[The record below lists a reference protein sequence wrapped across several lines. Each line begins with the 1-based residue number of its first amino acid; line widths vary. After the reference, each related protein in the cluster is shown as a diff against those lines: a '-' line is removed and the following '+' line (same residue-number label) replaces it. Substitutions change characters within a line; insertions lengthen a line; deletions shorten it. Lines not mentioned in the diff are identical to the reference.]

1 MNTQTVS
8 FEYKGIAEG
17 KYTEGIIEALDKDE
31 ASFKLREK
39 KVIIT
44 SMTLVK
50 GQRIKKLK
58 KAGQGEG
65 FLGNLFIGK
74 VKTADLSLF
83 SKKISTM
90 IRAGLPI
97 LDSFKMVEEQT
108 ENKRLKLI
116 IHQITKDLEAG
127 TSLSKCFAKNP
138 AVFDKIYVNMIKA
151 GEASGKLDIF
161 LTKLTEI
168 LERREDIRRKI
179 KSASFYPKILFF
191 VAGGITVFML
201 LKVVPIFEEMY
212 GGMGV
217 PLPGLTKMIISAS
230 NFVQSKAGVMSFVI
244 LGLAYYL
251 FGFAN
256 KRFPKFKRRIDK
268 LSFKLPIFGN
278 LIAQSIYARIAL
290 IMSNLVAA
298 GVSVIE
304 TLEIVKETN
313 DNLIVSDA
321 IENVKRGIFSGV
333 DLSKLFLKEP
343 VFPAQF
349 GQLIAVG
356 EKTGNLEEM
365 FTSIAN
371 YYQEEFDNAVQ
382 TLSTAIEPIMIV
394 LIGTLIGFL
403 LLAMYM
409 PIFNAGSV
417 VGG

>member
-17 KYTEGIIEALDKDE
+17 KYTEGVVEALDKDE

-44 SMTLVK
+44 SINIVK
-50 GQRIKKLK
+50 GQKIKKAK
-58 KAGQGEG
+58 KAGQGAG
-65 FLGNLFIGK
+65 FLGGLFIGK
-74 VKTADLSLF
+74 VKTSDLTLF

-90 IRAGLPI
+90 VKAGLPI

-116 IHQITKDLEAG
+116 INQISKDLEAG

-138 AVFDKIYVNMIKA
+138 DVFDKIFVNMIKA

-161 LTKLTEI
+161 LMKLTEI

-230 NFVQSKAGVMSFVI
+230 NFVQSMAGLMSFVV

-251 FGFAN
+251 FGYAN
-256 KRFPKFKRRIDK
+256 KRFPQFKRRIDK

-278 LIAQSIYARIAL
+278 LIAQSIYARVAL

-313 DNLIVSDA
+313 DNLIISDA
-321 IENVKRGIFSGV
+321 IENVKRGVFSGI
-333 DLSKLFLKEP
+333 DLSKLFLKEV
-343 VFPAQF
+343 VFPPQF

-365 FTSIAN
+365 FISIAN
-371 YYQEEFDNAVQ
+371 YYQEEFDNAVK

>member
-1 MNTQTVS
+1 MNTAAVS

-44 SMTLVK
+44 SINIVK
-50 GQRIKKLK
+50 GQKVKKK
-58 KAGQGEG
+58 KEAKGGG
-65 FLGNLFIGK
+65 LFGNLFLGK
-74 VKTADLSLF
+74 VKTKDLTLF
-83 SKKISTM
+83 AKKISTM
-90 IRAGLPI
+90 VRAGLPI
-97 LDSFKMVEEQT
+97 LDSIKMVEEQT
-108 ENKRLKLI
+108 DSKRLKLI
-116 IHQITKDLEAG
+116 ISQIAKDLEAG
-127 TSLSKCFAKNP
+127 TALSKCFARNP
-138 AVFDKIYVNMIKA
+138 DVFDKIFVNMIKA

-161 LTKLTEI
+161 LVKLTEI

-201 LKVVPIFEEMY
+201 IKVVPIFEEMY

-217 PLPGLTKMIISAS
+217 PLPGLTKLIISAS
-230 NFVQSKAGVMSFVI
+230 NFVQSMAGLITFI
-244 LGLAYYL
+244 LLGTFYYL
-251 FGFAN
+251 FKVLNN
-256 KRFPKFKRRIDK
+256 KIPDFKRRVDK

-278 LIAQSIYARIAL
+278 LIAQSIYARVAL
-290 IMSNLVAA
+290 VMANLVAA

-313 DNLIVSDA
+313 NNLVVRDA
-321 IENVKRGIFSGV
+321 IENVKRGVFSGM
-333 DLSKLFLKEP
+333 DLSKLFLKES
-343 VFPAQF
+343 VFPSQF

-371 YYQEEFDNAVQ
+371 YYQEEFDSAVK
-382 TLSTAIEPIMIV
+382 TLSTAIEPLMIV
-394 LIGTLIGFL
+394 IIGALIGFL

>member
-1 MNTQTVS
+1 MNAQTVS

-17 KYTEGIIEALDKDE
+17 KYTEGVVEALDKDE

-44 SMTLVK
+44 SINIVK
-50 GQRIKKLK
+50 GQKIKKAK
-58 KAGQGEG
+58 KAGQGGG
-65 FLGNLFIGK
+65 FLGSLFIGK
-74 VKTADLSLF
+74 VKTSDLTLF

-90 IRAGLPI
+90 VKAGLPI

-116 IHQITKDLEAG
+116 INQIAKDLEAG

-138 AVFDKIYVNMIKA
+138 DVFDKIFVNMIKA

-161 LTKLTEI
+161 LMKLTEI

-230 NFVQSKAGVMSFVI
+230 NFVQSMAGLMSFVV

-251 FGFAN
+251 FGYAN
-256 KRFPKFKRRIDK
+256 KRFPQFIRRVDK

-278 LIAQSIYARIAL
+278 LIAQSIYARVAL

-304 TLEIVKETN
+304 TLEIGKETN
-313 DNLIVSDA
+313 DNLIISDA
-321 IENVKRGIFSGV
+321 IENVKRGVFSGI
-333 DLSKLFLKEP
+333 DLSKLFLKEV
-343 VFPAQF
+343 VFPPQF

-365 FTSIAN
+365 FISIAN
-371 YYQEEFDNAVQ
+371 YYQEEFDNAVK

>member
-1 MNTQTVS
+1 MNAQTVS

-17 KYTEGIIEALDKDE
+17 KYTEGVVEALDKDE

-44 SMTLVK
+44 SINIVK
-50 GQRIKKLK
+50 GQKIKKAK
-58 KAGQGEG
+58 KAGQGAG
-65 FLGNLFIGK
+65 FLGGLFIGK
-74 VKTADLSLF
+74 VKTSDLTLF

-90 IRAGLPI
+90 VKAGLPI

-116 IHQITKDLEAG
+116 INQIAKDLEAG

-138 AVFDKIYVNMIKA
+138 DVFDKIFVNMIKA

-161 LTKLTEI
+161 LMKLTEI

-230 NFVQSKAGVMSFVI
+230 NFVSSMAGLMSFVV

-251 FGFAN
+251 FGYAN
-256 KRFPKFKRRIDK
+256 KKFPQFKRRVDK

-278 LIAQSIYARIAL
+278 LIAQSIYARVAL

-321 IENVKRGIFSGV
+321 IENVKRGVFSGM
-333 DLSKLFLKEP
+333 DLSKLFLKE
-343 VFPAQF
+343 VAFPPQF

-365 FTSIAN
+365 FISIAN
-371 YYQEEFDNAVQ
+371 YYQEEFDNAVK

>member
-17 KYTEGIIEALDKDE
+17 KYTEGVVEALDKDE

-44 SMTLVK
+44 SINPVK
-50 GQRIKKLK
+50 GQRIQKLK
-58 KAGQGEG
+58 KTGKGEG
-65 FLGNLFIGK
+65 FLGNLFKGK

-90 IRAGLPI
+90 VKAGLPI

-116 IHQITKDLEAG
+116 INQITKDLEAG
-127 TSLSKCFAKNP
+127 TSLSKCFSKNP
-138 AVFDKIYVNMIKA
+138 DVFDKIFVNMIKA

-161 LTKLTEI
+161 LLKLTEI

-230 NFVQSKAGVMSFVI
+230 NFVQSMAGLMSFVV

-251 FGFAN
+251 FGYAN

-278 LIAQSIYARIAL
+278 LIAQSIYARVAL

-313 DNLIVSDA
+313 DNLIISDA
-321 IENVKRGIFSGV
+321 IENVKRGVFSGM
-333 DLSKLFLKEP
+333 DLSKLFLKE
-343 VFPAQF
+343 VAFPPQF

-365 FTSIAN
+365 FISIAN
-371 YYQEEFDNAVQ
+371 YYQEEFDNAVK

>member
-50 GQRIKKLK
+50 GQKIKKLK

-116 IHQITKDLEAG
+116 IHQISKDLEAG
-127 TSLSKCFAKNP
+127 TSLSKCFSKHP
-138 AVFDKIYVNMIKA
+138 KVFDKIFVNMIKA

-161 LTKLTEI
+161 LMKLTEI

-371 YYQEEFDNAVQ
+371 YYQEEFDNAVE

>member
-50 GQRIKKLK
+50 GQKIKKLK

-116 IHQITKDLEAG
+116 IHQISKDLEAG

-343 VFPAQF
+343 VFPPQF

-371 YYQEEFDNAVQ
+371 YYQEEFDNAVE

>member
-1 MNTQTVS
+1 MNAQTVS

-17 KYTEGIIEALDKDE
+17 KYTEGVVEALDKDE

-44 SMTLVK
+44 SINIVK
-50 GQRIKKLK
+50 GQKIKKAK
-58 KAGQGEG
+58 KAGQGAG
-65 FLGNLFIGK
+65 FLGGLFIGK
-74 VKTADLSLF
+74 VKTSDLTLF

-90 IRAGLPI
+90 VKAGLPI

-116 IHQITKDLEAG
+116 INQIAKDLEAG

-138 AVFDKIYVNMIKA
+138 DVFDKIFVNMIKA

-161 LTKLTEI
+161 LMKLTEI

-230 NFVQSKAGVMSFVI
+230 NFVQSMAGLMSFVV

-251 FGFAN
+251 FGYAN
-256 KRFPKFKRRIDK
+256 KRFPQFKRRVDK

-278 LIAQSIYARIAL
+278 LIAQSIYARVAL

-321 IENVKRGIFSGV
+321 IENVKRGVFSGM
-333 DLSKLFLKEP
+333 DLSKLFLKE
-343 VFPAQF
+343 VAFPPQF

-365 FTSIAN
+365 FISIAN
-371 YYQEEFDNAVQ
+371 YYQEEFDNAVK

>member
-50 GQRIKKLK
+50 GQKIKKPK

-74 VKTADLSLF
+74 VKTADLTLF

-90 IRAGLPI
+90 VKAGLPI

-116 IHQITKDLEAG
+116 IHQISKDLEAG

-230 NFVQSKAGVMSFVI
+230 NFVQSMAGVMSFVI

-278 LIAQSIYARIAL
+278 LISQSIYARVAL
-290 IMSNLVAA
+290 IMANLVAA
-298 GVSVIE
+298 GVSVIK

-371 YYQEEFDNAVQ
+371 YYQEEFDNAVE

-394 LIGTLIGFL
+394 IIGTLIGFL

>member
-50 GQRIKKLK
+50 GQKIKKLK

-116 IHQITKDLEAG
+116 IHQISKDLEAG

-321 IENVKRGIFSGV
+321 IENVKRGIFSGI

-371 YYQEEFDNAVQ
+371 YYQEEFDNAVE

>member
-50 GQRIKKLK
+50 GQKIKKPK

-116 IHQITKDLEAG
+116 INQISKDLEAG

-321 IENVKRGIFSGV
+321 IENVKRGVFSGT
-333 DLSKLFLKEP
+333 DLSKLFLKET
-343 VFPAQF
+343 VFPPQF

>member
-17 KYTEGIIEALDKDE
+17 KYTEGVVEALDKDE

-44 SMTLVK
+44 SINIVK
-50 GQRIKKLK
+50 GQKIKKAK
-58 KAGQGEG
+58 KAGQGAG
-65 FLGNLFIGK
+65 FLGGLFIGK
-74 VKTADLSLF
+74 VKTSDLTLF

-90 IRAGLPI
+90 VKAGLPI

-116 IHQITKDLEAG
+116 INQIAKDLEAG

-138 AVFDKIYVNMIKA
+138 DVFDKIFVNMIKA

-161 LTKLTEI
+161 LMKLTEI

-230 NFVQSKAGVMSFVI
+230 NFVSSMAGLMSFVV

-251 FGFAN
+251 FGYAN

-278 LIAQSIYARIAL
+278 LIAQSIYARVAL

-313 DNLIVSDA
+313 DNLIISDA
-321 IENVKRGIFSGV
+321 IENVKRGVFSGI
-333 DLSKLFLKEP
+333 DLSKLFLKE
-343 VFPAQF
+343 VAFPPQF

-365 FTSIAN
+365 FISIAN
-371 YYQEEFDNAVQ
+371 YYQEEFDNAVK

>member
-39 KVIIT
+39 KIIIT

-50 GQRIKKLK
+50 GQKIKKPK

-90 IRAGLPI
+90 IKAGLPI
-97 LDSFKMVEEQT
+97 LDSFKMVAEQT

-116 IHQITKDLEAG
+116 INQITKDLEAG

-230 NFVQSKAGVMSFVI
+230 NFVQSMAGVMSFVI

-256 KRFPKFKRRIDK
+256 KRFPKFKRIIDK

-278 LIAQSIYARIAL
+278 LIAQSIYARVAL
-290 IMSNLVAA
+290 IMSNLIAA
-298 GVSVIE
+298 GVSIIE

-321 IENVKRGIFSGV
+321 IENVKRGVFSGI

-343 VFPAQF
+343 VFPPQF

-371 YYQEEFDNAVQ
+371 YYQEEFDNAVE

>member
-1 MNTQTVS
+1 MDAQALS

-44 SMTLVK
+44 SMVLIK
-50 GQRIKKLK
+50 GQKIRKRKKE
-58 KAGQGEG
+58 AQGGG
-65 FLGNLFIGK
+65 FLDNLFLGK

-90 IRAGLPI
+90 VKAGLPI

-116 IHQITKDLEAG
+116 IHQISKDLEAG
-127 TSLSKCFAKNP
+127 TSLSKCFSRHPK
-138 AVFDKIYVNMIKA
+138 VFDRIFVNMIKA

-230 NFVQSKAGVMSFVI
+230 NFVQSMAGVMSFVI

-256 KRFPKFKRRIDK
+256 KRFPKFKRIIDK

-278 LIAQSIYARIAL
+278 LIAQSIYARVAL
-290 IMSNLVAA
+290 IMSNLIAA
-298 GVSVIE
+298 GVSIIE

-321 IENVKRGIFSGV
+321 IENVKRGVFSGI

-343 VFPAQF
+343 VFPPQF

-365 FTSIAN
+365 FISIAN

-394 LIGTLIGFL
+394 LIGLFIK
-403 LLAMYM
+403 
-409 PIFNAGSV
+409 I
-417 VGG
+417 

>member
-1 MNTQTVS
+1 MVTQTVS

-17 KYTEGIIEALDKDE
+17 KYTEGVVEALDKDE

-44 SMTLVK
+44 SINIVK
-50 GQRIKKLK
+50 GQKINKAK
-58 KAGQGEG
+58 KAGQGAG
-65 FLGNLFIGK
+65 FLGSLFIGK
-74 VKTADLSLF
+74 VKTADLTLF

-90 IRAGLPI
+90 VKAGLPI

-116 IHQITKDLEAG
+116 INQITKDLEAG
-127 TSLSKCFAKNP
+127 TSLSKCFSKNP
-138 AVFDKIYVNMIKA
+138 DVFDKIFVNMIKA
-151 GEASGKLDIF
+151 GEGSGKLDIF
-161 LTKLTEI
+161 LMKLTEI

-230 NFVQSKAGVMSFVI
+230 NFVSSMAGLISFVV

-251 FGFAN
+251 FGYAN
-256 KRFPKFKRRIDK
+256 KRFPKFKRRVDK

-278 LIAQSIYARIAL
+278 LIAQSIYARVAL

-313 DNLIVSDA
+313 DNLIISDA
-321 IENVKRGIFSGV
+321 IENVKRGVFSGI
-333 DLSKLFLKEP
+333 DLSKLFLKEVAFHP
-343 VFPAQF
+343 QF
-349 GQLIAVG
+349 GQLIAVV

-365 FTSIAN
+365 FISIAN
-371 YYQEEFDNAVQ
+371 YYQEEFDNAVK

-394 LIGTLIGFL
+394 VIGALIGFL

>member
-50 GQRIKKLK
+50 GQKIKKPK

-116 IHQITKDLEAG
+116 INQITKDLEAG

-268 LSFKLPIFGN
+268 LSFKLRIFGN

>member
-1 MNTQTVS
+1 MITQTVS

-17 KYTEGIIEALDKDE
+17 KYTEGVVEALDKDE

-44 SMTLVK
+44 SINIVK
-50 GQRIKKLK
+50 GQKIKKLK

-116 IHQITKDLEAG
+116 INQISKDLEAG

-138 AVFDKIYVNMIKA
+138 DVFDKIFVNMIKA

-161 LTKLTEI
+161 LMKLTEI

-230 NFVQSKAGVMSFVI
+230 NFVQSMAGLMSFVV

-251 FGFAN
+251 FGYAN

-278 LIAQSIYARIAL
+278 LIAQSIYARVAL

-313 DNLIVSDA
+313 DNLIISDA
-321 IENVKRGIFSGV
+321 IENVKRGVFSGM
-333 DLSKLFLKEP
+333 DLSKLFLKE
-343 VFPAQF
+343 VAFPPQF

-365 FTSIAN
+365 FISIAN
-371 YYQEEFDNAVQ
+371 YYQEEFDNAVK

>member
-1 MNTQTVS
+1 MITQTVS

-17 KYTEGIIEALDKDE
+17 KYTEGVVEALDKDE

-44 SMTLVK
+44 SINIVK
-50 GQRIKKLK
+50 GQKIKKAK
-58 KAGQGEG
+58 KAGQGAG
-65 FLGNLFIGK
+65 FLGGLFIGK
-74 VKTADLSLF
+74 VKTSDLTLF

-90 IRAGLPI
+90 VKAGLPI

-116 IHQITKDLEAG
+116 INQIAKDLEAG

-138 AVFDKIYVNMIKA
+138 DVFDKIFVNMIKA

-161 LTKLTEI
+161 LMKLTEI

-230 NFVQSKAGVMSFVI
+230 NFVSSMAGLMSFVV

-251 FGFAN
+251 FGYAN

-278 LIAQSIYARIAL
+278 LIAQSIYARVAL

-313 DNLIVSDA
+313 DNLIISDA
-321 IENVKRGIFSGV
+321 IENVKRGVFSGM
-333 DLSKLFLKEP
+333 DLSKLFLKE
-343 VFPAQF
+343 VAFPPQF

-365 FTSIAN
+365 FISIAN
-371 YYQEEFDNAVQ
+371 YYQEEFDNAVK

>member
-50 GQRIKKLK
+50 GQKIKKPK

-90 IRAGLPI
+90 IKAGLPI
-97 LDSFKMVEEQT
+97 LDSFKMVAEQT

-116 IHQITKDLEAG
+116 INQITKDLEAG

-321 IENVKRGIFSGV
+321 IENVKRGVFSGV

-371 YYQEEFDNAVQ
+371 YYQEEFDNAVE

>member
-8 FEYKGIAEG
+8 FEYKCIAEG

-50 GQRIKKLK
+50 GQKIKKLK

-116 IHQITKDLEAG
+116 INQISKDLEAG

-230 NFVQSKAGVMSFVI
+230 NFVQSMAGVMSFVI

-278 LIAQSIYARIAL
+278 LIAQSIYARVAL

-321 IENVKRGIFSGV
+321 IENVKRGVFSGV

-343 VFPAQF
+343 VFPPQF

>member
-50 GQRIKKLK
+50 GQKIKKLK

-116 IHQITKDLEAG
+116 IHQISKDLEAG

-230 NFVQSKAGVMSFVI
+230 NFVQSMAGVMSFVI

-371 YYQEEFDNAVQ
+371 YYQEEFDNAVE

>member
-50 GQRIKKLK
+50 GQKIKKPK

-90 IRAGLPI
+90 IKAGLPI
-97 LDSFKMVEEQT
+97 LDSFKMVAEQT

-116 IHQITKDLEAG
+116 INQITKDLEAG

-256 KRFPKFKRRIDK
+256 KRFPKFKRIIDK

-278 LIAQSIYARIAL
+278 LIAQSIFARVAL

-298 GVSVIE
+298 GVSIIE

-321 IENVKRGIFSGV
+321 IENVKRGVFSGI

-343 VFPAQF
+343 VFPPQF

-365 FTSIAN
+365 FISIAN

>member
-50 GQRIKKLK
+50 GQKIKKLK

-116 IHQITKDLEAG
+116 IHQISKDLEAG

-333 DLSKLFLKEP
+333 DLSKLFLRET

-371 YYQEEFDNAVQ
+371 YYQEEFDNAVE

>member
-17 KYTEGIIEALDKDE
+17 KYTEGVVEALDKDE

-44 SMTLVK
+44 SINIVK
-50 GQRIKKLK
+50 GQKIKKAK
-58 KAGQGEG
+58 KAGQGAG
-65 FLGNLFIGK
+65 FLGGLFIGK
-74 VKTADLSLF
+74 VKTSDLTLF

-90 IRAGLPI
+90 VKAGLPI

-116 IHQITKDLEAG
+116 INQIAKDLEAG

-138 AVFDKIYVNMIKA
+138 DVFDKIFVNMIKA

-161 LTKLTEI
+161 LMKLTEI

-230 NFVQSKAGVMSFVI
+230 NFVQSMAGLMSFVV

-251 FGFAN
+251 FGYAN
-256 KRFPKFKRRIDK
+256 KRFPQFKRRIDK

-278 LIAQSIYARIAL
+278 LIAQSIYARVAL

-313 DNLIVSDA
+313 DNLIISDA
-321 IENVKRGIFSGV
+321 IENVKRGVFSGM
-333 DLSKLFLKEP
+333 DLSKLFLKE
-343 VFPAQF
+343 VAFPPQF

-365 FTSIAN
+365 FISIAN
-371 YYQEEFDNAVQ
+371 YYQEEFDNAVK

>member
-39 KVIIT
+39 KIIIT

-50 GQRIKKLK
+50 GQKIKKPK

-90 IRAGLPI
+90 IKAGLPI
-97 LDSFKMVEEQT
+97 LDSFKMVAEQT

-116 IHQITKDLEAG
+116 INQITKDLEAG

-230 NFVQSKAGVMSFVI
+230 NFVQSMAGVMSFVI

-256 KRFPKFKRRIDK
+256 KRFPKFKRIIDK

-278 LIAQSIYARIAL
+278 LIAQSIYARVAL
-290 IMSNLVAA
+290 IMSNLIAA
-298 GVSVIE
+298 GVSIIE

-321 IENVKRGIFSGV
+321 IENVKRGVFSGI

-343 VFPAQF
+343 VFPPQF

-365 FTSIAN
+365 FISIAN

>member
-50 GQRIKKLK
+50 GQKIKKPK

-90 IRAGLPI
+90 IKAGLPI
-97 LDSFKMVEEQT
+97 LDSFKMVAEQT

-116 IHQITKDLEAG
+116 INQITKDLEAG

-321 IENVKRGIFSGV
+321 IENVKRGVFSGI

-343 VFPAQF
+343 VFPPQF

-371 YYQEEFDNAVQ
+371 YYQEEFDNAVE

>member
-50 GQRIKKLK
+50 GQKIKKLK

-65 FLGNLFIGK
+65 FLGNLFIGQ

-116 IHQITKDLEAG
+116 IHQISKDLEAG

-371 YYQEEFDNAVQ
+371 YYQEEFDNAVE

>member
-1 MNTQTVS
+1 MNAQTVS

-17 KYTEGIIEALDKDE
+17 KYTEGVVEALDKDE

-44 SMTLVK
+44 SINIVK
-50 GQRIKKLK
+50 GQKIKKAK
-58 KAGQGEG
+58 KAGQGAG
-65 FLGNLFIGK
+65 FLGGLFIGK
-74 VKTADLSLF
+74 VKTSDLTLF

-90 IRAGLPI
+90 VKAGLPI

-116 IHQITKDLEAG
+116 INQIAKDLEAG

-138 AVFDKIYVNMIKA
+138 DVFDKIFVNMIKA

-161 LTKLTEI
+161 LMKLTEI

-230 NFVQSKAGVMSFVI
+230 NFVQSMAGLMSFVI

-251 FGFAN
+251 FGYAK
-256 KRFPKFKRRIDK
+256 KRFPQFKRRVDK

-278 LIAQSIYARIAL
+278 LIAQSIYARVAL

-313 DNLIVSDA
+313 DNLIISDA
-321 IENVKRGIFSGV
+321 IENVKRGVFSGI
-333 DLSKLFLKEP
+333 DLSKLFLKE
-343 VFPAQF
+343 VAFPPQF

-365 FTSIAN
+365 FISIAN
-371 YYQEEFDNAVQ
+371 YYQEEFDNAVK

-394 LIGTLIGFL
+394 VIGTLIGFL

>member
-17 KYTEGIIEALDKDE
+17 KYTEGVIEALNKDE

-39 KVIIT
+39 KIIIT
-44 SMTLVK
+44 SINLVK
-50 GQRIKKLK
+50 GQKIKKPK

-116 IHQITKDLEAG
+116 INQISKDLEAG

-371 YYQEEFDNAVQ
+371 YYQEEFDNAVE

>member
-8 FEYKGIAEG
+8 FEYKGILEG
-17 KYTEGIIEALDKDE
+17 KYTEGVIEALDKDE

-44 SMTLVK
+44 SINPVK
-50 GQRIKKLK
+50 GQRIQKLK
-58 KAGQGEG
+58 KTGKGEG
-65 FLGNLFIGK
+65 LLGNLFKGK

-90 IRAGLPI
+90 VKAGLPI

-116 IHQITKDLEAG
+116 INQISKDLEAG

>member
-39 KVIIT
+39 KIIIT

-50 GQRIKKLK
+50 GQKIKKPK

-90 IRAGLPI
+90 IKAGLPI
-97 LDSFKMVEEQT
+97 LDSFKMVAEQT

-116 IHQITKDLEAG
+116 INQITKDLEAG

-230 NFVQSKAGVMSFVI
+230 NFVQSMAGVMSFVI

-256 KRFPKFKRRIDK
+256 KRFPKFKRIIDK

-278 LIAQSIYARIAL
+278 LIAQSIYARVAL
-290 IMSNLVAA
+290 IMSNLIAA
-298 GVSVIE
+298 GVSIIE

-321 IENVKRGIFSGV
+321 IENVKRGVFSGI

-343 VFPAQF
+343 VFPPQF

-365 FTSIAN
+365 FISIAN

-409 PIFNAGSV
+409 PIFNVGSV

>member
-1 MNTQTVS
+1 MNAQTAS

-17 KYTEGIIEALDKDE
+17 KYTEGVIEALDKDE

-44 SMTLVK
+44 SINLVK

-58 KAGQGEG
+58 KAGTGEG
-65 FLGNLFIGK
+65 FLGNLFKGK

-90 IRAGLPI
+90 VKAGLPI

-116 IHQITKDLEAG
+116 INQITKDLEAG
-127 TSLSKCFAKNP
+127 TSLSKCFSKNP
-138 AVFDKIYVNMIKA
+138 DVFDKIFVNMIKA

-161 LTKLTEI
+161 LLKLTEI

-217 PLPGLTKMIISAS
+217 PLPGVTKMIISAS
-230 NFVQSKAGVMSFVI
+230 NFVQSMAGLMSFVI

-268 LSFKLPIFGN
+268 FSFKLPIFGN
-278 LIAQSIYARIAL
+278 LISQSIYARTAL
-290 IMSNLVAA
+290 IMSNLVSA

-313 DNLIVSDA
+313 TNLIISDA
-321 IENVKRGIFSGV
+321 IENVKRGVFSGM
-333 DLSKLFLKEP
+333 DLSKLFLKEAA
-343 VFPAQF
+343 FPPQF

-365 FTSIAN
+365 FSSIAN
-371 YYQEEFDNAVQ
+371 YYQEEFDNAVK

-394 LIGTLIGFL
+394 VIGALIGFL

>member
-50 GQRIKKLK
+50 GQKIKKLK

-116 IHQITKDLEAG
+116 IHQISKDLEAG

-230 NFVQSKAGVMSFVI
+230 NFVQSMAGLMSFVI

-371 YYQEEFDNAVQ
+371 YYQEEFDNAVE

>member
-50 GQRIKKLK
+50 GQKIKKLK

-116 IHQITKDLEAG
+116 IHQISKDLEAG

-278 LIAQSIYARIAL
+278 LIAQSIFARIAL

-371 YYQEEFDNAVQ
+371 YYQEEFDNAVE

>member
-50 GQRIKKLK
+50 GQKIKKPK

-116 IHQITKDLEAG
+116 IHQISKDLEAG

-321 IENVKRGIFSGV
+321 IENVKRGVFSGT
-333 DLSKLFLKEP
+333 DLSKLFLKET
-343 VFPAQF
+343 VFPPQF

-371 YYQEEFDNAVQ
+371 YYQEEFDNAVE

>member
-17 KYTEGIIEALDKDE
+17 KYTEGVVEALDKDE

-44 SMTLVK
+44 SINIVK
-50 GQRIKKLK
+50 GQKIKKAK
-58 KAGQGEG
+58 KAGQGAS
-65 FLGNLFIGK
+65 FLGGLFIGK
-74 VKTADLSLF
+74 VKTSDLTLF

-90 IRAGLPI
+90 VKAGLPI

-116 IHQITKDLEAG
+116 INQIAKDLEAG

-138 AVFDKIYVNMIKA
+138 DVFDKIFVNMIKA

-230 NFVQSKAGVMSFVI
+230 NFVQSMAGLMSFVV

-251 FGFAN
+251 FGYAN
-256 KRFPKFKRRIDK
+256 KRFPQFKRRVDK

-278 LIAQSIYARIAL
+278 LIAQSIYARVAL

-313 DNLIVSDA
+313 DNLIISDA
-321 IENVKRGIFSGV
+321 IENVKRGVFSGI
-333 DLSKLFLKEP
+333 DLSKLFLKE
-343 VFPAQF
+343 VAFPPQF

-365 FTSIAN
+365 FISIAN
-371 YYQEEFDNAVQ
+371 YYQEEFDNAVK

>member
-1 MNTQTVS
+1 MV
-8 FEYKGIAEG
+8 
-17 KYTEGIIEALDKDE
+17 
-31 ASFKLREK
+31 
-39 KVIIT
+39 
-44 SMTLVK
+44 
-50 GQRIKKLK
+50 
-58 KAGQGEG
+58 
-65 FLGNLFIGK
+65 
-74 VKTADLSLF
+74 
-83 SKKISTM
+83 
-90 IRAGLPI
+90 RAGLPI
-97 LDSFKMVEEQT
+97 LDSIRMVEEQT
-108 ENKRLKLI
+108 DNKRLKSI
-116 IHQITKDLEAG
+116 INQIAKDLEAG
-127 TSLSKCFAKNP
+127 TALSRCFAKNP
-138 AVFDKIYVNMIKA
+138 DVFDKIFVNMIKA

-161 LTKLTEI
+161 LIKLTEI

-201 LKVVPIFEEMY
+201 IKVVPIFEEMY

-217 PLPGLTKMIISAS
+217 PLPGLTKLIISAS
-230 NFVQSKAGVMSFVI
+230 NFVQSMAGLISFI
-244 LGLAYYL
+244 TLGAIYYL
-251 FGFAN
+251 FGLAN
-256 KRFPKFKRRIDK
+256 KKLPNFKRRVDK

-278 LIAQSIYARIAL
+278 LIAQSIYARAAL
-290 IMSNLVAA
+290 VMSNLVAA

-313 DNLIVSDA
+313 NNLVVRDA
-321 IENVKRGIFSGV
+321 IENVKRGVFSGM

-343 VFPAQF
+343 VFPPQF

-371 YYQEEFDNAVQ
+371 YYQEEFYSAVK
-382 TLSTAIEPIMIV
+382 TLSTAIEPLMIV
-394 LIGTLIGFL
+394 IIGALIGFL